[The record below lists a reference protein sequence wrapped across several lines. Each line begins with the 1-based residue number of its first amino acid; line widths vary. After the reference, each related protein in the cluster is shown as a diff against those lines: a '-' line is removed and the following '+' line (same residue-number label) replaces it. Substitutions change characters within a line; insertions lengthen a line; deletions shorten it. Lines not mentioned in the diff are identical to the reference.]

1 MKLALYGQWEEIS
14 GLIYTF
20 PEKLSPEQ
28 SSELPGWSKSL
39 FDPRYVR
46 GIFKGDYCYALWYN
60 GNGYYYS
67 CIKTN
72 TDSRNGCV
80 MLTLC
85 AGDKVPLDGKVLVE
99 KMRMLLDY
107 CLSKSNYKEI
117 NYVEVQ
123 IRAKEIE
130 SLLMHKSLLEN
141 AFSTPDKEMAYRLY
155 GNDDELGLVM
165 ENPNQTSY
173 AGYKRILIIE
183 ESKFGGDAV
192 LSQSITQIT
201 VPVRKNYYIRSD
213 SNDVVASKD
222 ALMEGETFT
231 ITYKK
236 SGYADECVNVVA
248 GKTSGYYN
256 VEGSVINLK
265 PASAVGI
272 NFKREIV
279 IQVFDEENNAVVKN
293 CSCKI
298 DGRFCNDA
306 VANANGSVSLHIDAG
321 KSHKITVSADGY
333 ENKELEIAVGEY
345 GRKTVRLHSADE
357 AILVK
362 LKMGKKLYSDRVK
375 LKSNNELYYPLKR
388 MEEKRET
395 LQVKRPFFSLR
406 NLLPILL
413 VFVIAATAGLFTGRG
428 IWKKDFS
435 CDSINDTVVVLNDSI
450 SKLNDSISK
459 LNYSISQFQN
469 LKDTERES
477 RPSATRDV
485 DTGKNNNGSKTEGE
499 LEKEDLEYFAQHKD
513 KWDLGQLK
521 STNYKKLAN
530 YIITADI
537 NQMISYNSK
546 ICNQNEN
553 WKNIC
558 SNLSVFWDAN
568 KDDRTLVEK
577 VKNSINECID
587 NNTFNLKDLL
597 DKLVNL
603 NS

>member
-1 MKLALYGQWEEIS
+1 MKLALYGQWEDIS

-28 SSELPGWSKSL
+28 LSELPDWSKSL

-46 GIFKGDYCYALWYN
+46 EIFKGDYCYALWYN

-80 MLTLC
+80 MLTLY
-85 AGDKVPLDGKVLVE
+85 AGEKVPLDGKIIVE
-99 KMRMLLDY
+99 KMRLLLDY

-117 NYVEVQ
+117 NYADVL

-130 SLLMHKSLLEN
+130 SLLTHKSLPEN

-155 GNDDELGLVM
+155 RNDDELGLVM

-293 CSCKI
+293 CFCKI

-375 LKSNNELYYPLKR
+375 MKSNNELYYPLKR

-395 LQVKRPFFSLR
+395 LQVKRPFFSRR

-413 VFVIAATAGLFTGRG
+413 VFVIAATAGLFTGHF
-428 IWKKDFS
+428 IWKS
-435 CDSINDTVVVLNDSI
+435 
-450 SKLNDSISK
+450 
-459 LNYSISQFQN
+459 
-469 LKDTERES
+469 ES
-477 RPSATRDV
+477 
-485 DTGKNNNGSKTEGE
+485 NNTPIGTTNESEIKTEGE
-499 LEKEDLEYFAQHKD
+499 EVQTNASQDAKGGQKDNNNADTSQDVKVPTKD
-513 KWDLGQLK
+513 KDD
-521 STNYKKLAN
+521 A
-530 YIITADI
+530 
-537 NQMISYNSK
+537 NSK
-546 ICNQNEN
+546 IQDTIPQYLNDHNIWDIEKIKKSKSFYNNLAFAISNGN
-553 WKNIC
+553 WETMKKFN
-558 SNLSVFWDAN
+558 STN
-568 KDDRTLVEK
+568 KDKRFIVSN
-577 VKNSINECID
+577 VKWNEIVAKGNDINGDEVMPFTNYIKRKI
-587 NNTFNLKDLL
+587 NNNNKLNLDDVL
-597 DKLVNL
+597 
-603 NS
+603 SYFSE